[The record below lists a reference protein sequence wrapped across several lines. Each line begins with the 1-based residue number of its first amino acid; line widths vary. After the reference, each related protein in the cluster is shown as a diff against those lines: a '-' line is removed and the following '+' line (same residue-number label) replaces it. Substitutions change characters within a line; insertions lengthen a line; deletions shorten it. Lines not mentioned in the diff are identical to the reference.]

1 MLHADVHVRNYCGV
15 KIISN
20 GTKRHD
26 VKEVLVLV
34 QLHIKNLVVNSRK
47 LLIKIKMHVRH
58 YNFKTNLHDGDQ
70 MARVQ
75 YKYHLPGG
83 KFKS

>member
-1 MLHADVHVRNYCGV
+1 MLHADMHVRNYCGV

-34 QLHIKNLVVNSRK
+34 QLQIKNFVANSRK
-47 LLIKIKMHVRH
+47 LLIKIKMHV
-58 YNFKTNLHDGDQ
+58 
-70 MARVQ
+70 
-75 YKYHLPGG
+75 
-83 KFKS
+83 